1 MKAMMN
7 MEKRPEAVAENRTYI
22 TPAVDVAETKDAYVL
37 EAEMPGV
44 DKQGLEVLLEGNE
57 LTILGHRNTVAPEG
71 EVVYRESKL
80 ADFRRVFELDPAI
93 NAAKIDAKVDQGVLT
108 LTLPKSEQV
117 KPRKIV
123 VTD

>member
-1 MKAMMN
+1 MKAMTKVEN
-7 MEKRPEAVAENRTYI
+7 RPEAVAENRTYI
-22 TPAVDVAETKDAYVL
+22 TPAVDIAEAKDAYVL

-57 LTILGHRNTVAPEG
+57 LTIMGHRSTKAPEG
-71 EVVYRESKL
+71 EVVYRESKP
-80 ADFRRVFELDPAI
+80 AGFRRVFELDPAI
-93 NAAKIDAKVDQGVLT
+93 NAGKIDAKVDQGVLT

-117 KPRKIV
+117 KSRKIV